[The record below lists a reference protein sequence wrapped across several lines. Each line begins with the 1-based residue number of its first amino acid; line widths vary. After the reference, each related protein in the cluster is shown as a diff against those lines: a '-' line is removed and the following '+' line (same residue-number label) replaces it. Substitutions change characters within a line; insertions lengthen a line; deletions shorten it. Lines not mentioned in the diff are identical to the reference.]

1 MKLSKRLS
9 CAFLAL
15 VLLVS
20 CFSITAAAKGD
31 VKHGV
36 AFTTG
41 SNLRLREKASTSS
54 KILDTAPKG
63 EVVVVVSKTGKW
75 YKVIYNLQEGYM
87 HSDYLNVV
95 KKENAE
101 LGYGV
106 INGTSVNLRKGP
118 GTSYGS
124 VAKGTIGDKAY
135 IIGINDGWYKVI
147 FGEKI
152 CYIRSDFMDLTEF
165 PYENKKSDKSPLF
178 FKGGKTTGVA
188 VSADALNA
196 SQKVETVKPEKEE
209 AVEEPKKEEVVQV
222 SLGDQ
227 IVSKAKTCLG
237 VPYVWNGT
245 SMKGFDCSGLVYY
258 VLKELGYSPKRTSSD
273 QYKMGTYV
281 SKSKL
286 QPGDLVF
293 FAGTYKSGISHVGI
307 YIGDGKFI
315 HSPHSGDVVKI
326 SDLNSNYYTNH
337 YYGARRIG

>member
-1 MKLSKRLS
+1 MKFSKRLS

-31 VKHGV
+31 VKLGV

-41 SNLRLREKASTSS
+41 SSLRLREKASTSS
-54 KILDTAPKG
+54 KILDTAAKN
-63 EVVVVVSKTGKW
+63 EVVVVLSKTGKW

-106 INGTSVNLRKGP
+106 VNGTSVNLRKGP

-124 VAKGTIGDKAY
+124 VAKATIGDKAY

-165 PYENKKSDKSPLF
+165 PYENKKSEKAPLF

-188 VSADALNA
+188 VSAEALKA
-196 SQKVETVKPEKEE
+196 GQKTETAKPEKEE
-209 AVEEPKKEEVVQV
+209 TSVKEELLEAA
-222 SLGDQ
+222 LGDQ
-227 IVSKAKTCLG
+227 IVAKAKTCMG
-237 VPYVWNGT
+237 VPYVRGGKT
-245 SMKGFDCSGLVYY
+245 MKGFDCSGLVYY
-258 VLKELGYSPKRTSSD
+258 VLKELGYSPKRTAAD
-273 QYKMGTYV
+273 QYSMGTYV

-293 FAGTYKSGISHVGI
+293 FAGTYKAGISHVGI
-307 YIGDGKFI
+307 YVGDGKFI
-315 HSPHSGDVVKI
+315 HSPHSGEVVKI
-326 SDLNSNYYTNH
+326 SDLNSNYYTSH
-337 YYGARRIG
+337 YHGARRIG